1 MNNITYLANK
11 ILKAC
16 KAEKIVHVAY
26 NTTFAGVSSNN
37 FAANIKNVLS
47 AIQAVAENEGYGFS
61 LLESK
66 KIKYGNNSGGE
77 YYIDCWFVGESEV
90 YIRLTCSVDLDVS
103 QCRFLLSVIDAVNY

>member
-1 MNNITYLANK
+1 MNDYLAIK

-16 KAEKIVHVAY
+16 KAQKIVSVSF
-26 NTTFAGVSSNN
+26 NTFAGASTNN
-37 FAANIKNVLS
+37 FAANIKNTLS
-47 AIQAVAENEGYGFS
+47 ALQSVAQKEGYNFT

-90 YIRLTCSVDLDVS
+90 YIRLTCSVDLDIS
-103 QCRFLLSVIDAVNY
+103 QCSFLLSIVDQL